1 MRASSNNCGRLSQKT
16 KVLHNLCTVLGGL
29 ATRVLRLLLSGP
41 SALLPSLERADGRH
55 QDSML
60 DCIGAAQLDGSTA
73 PFVPPPRQQ
82 LLGAVQAFRFMDSQ
96 IAFKPDDA

>member
-1 MRASSNNCGRLSQKT
+1 MPNPPLVAG
-16 KVLHNLCTVLGGL
+16 LHTCMDMNSPLVPGH
-29 ATRVLRLLLSGP
+29 RVSV
-41 SALLPSLERADGRH
+41 ALRH

-96 IAFKPDDA
+96 VAFKPDDA